1 MISQV
6 LQPIYFEGLLKIIH
20 VVSANHAVTTI
31 NAFRELW
38 AKLLRNDYFYIVNAI
53 PIDIL

>member
-6 LQPIYFEGLLKIIH
+6 LQPIYFEGLLKIIL

-38 AKLLRNDYFYIVNAI
+38 AKLLRNDYFYIVNVE
-53 PIDIL
+53 P

>member
-6 LQPIYFEGLLKIIH
+6 LPEIDFNGLLKIIL

-38 AKLLRNDYFYIVNAI
+38 AKLLRNDYFYIVNVE
-53 PIDIL
+53 P